1 MESTTNKSDGCE
13 FVLIGFPGLA
23 EKFHVGFG
31 IFIFL
36 VYNVSLCANATVIIL
51 IFLKEHLHQPMY
63 IIIGSLAISDLLF
76 DTTTLP
82 KIIVKYW
89 FGAGSLTFVGCFL
102 QMTIVHTLNPLDS
115 LIIMFMA
122 IDRYVAIC
130 HPLRYHSIIGN
141 RRVIFICIS
150 LYTVAVVTGICVM
163 YLATTVPYAGSN
175 KVKNLFCSIGT
186 VGVTTYVNPAPVL
199 LKAYYVG
206 LACHLG
212 PLSFIIF
219 SYSIIIRKICSSV
232 RSDSWN
238 KAFYTCVTH
247 WFVIGTYNVPRLL
260 VYTYEQTQKPQVD
273 IYVSLICLY
282 TFVPHFT
289 SPIIF
294 CLRNEEIKKTL
305 RSVFERNKHS

>member
-1 MESTTNKSDGCE
+1 MSMANKSDVFE
-13 FVLIGFPGLA
+13 FVLIGFPGLP
-23 EKFHVGFG
+23 EKYHIVFG
-31 IFIFL
+31 CLIFL
-36 VYNVSLCANATVIIL
+36 IYNLSLCANLTVIVL

-63 IIIGSLAISDLLF
+63 IIIASLAISDLLF

-82 KIIVKYW
+82 KIIAKYW
-89 FGAGSLTFVGCFL
+89 FGAGSMTFVGCFL

-130 HPLRYHSIIGN
+130 KPLRYHSIISN
-141 RRVIFICIS
+141 RLIIFVCIALYLVTVVIG
-150 LYTVAVVTGICVM
+150 LCVM
-163 YLATTVPYAGSN
+163 SLAYVLPYAGSN
-175 KVKNLFCSIGT
+175 KIKNCFCSIGT
-186 VGVTTYVNPAPVL
+186 VAVTTYVDPAPTL
-199 LKAYYVG
+199 WKAYCIG
-206 LACHLG
+206 LGCHLG

-219 SYSIIIRKICSSV
+219 SYSIIIIKICSST
-232 RSDSWN
+232 RSESWN

-273 IYVSLICLY
+273 VYVSLICLY
-282 TFVPHFT
+282 TFVPHSA

-294 CLRNEEIKKTL
+294 CLRNEEIKRTL
-305 RSVFERNKHS
+305 